1 MRQMSGL
8 YSIKDLEQLSG
19 IKAHTLRIWEQRY
32 NILKPQRTDTNIR
45 FYSSAE
51 LRTLL
56 NISVLNSHGI
66 KISKIADMS
75 IEELCHE
82 VRKLTD
88 ACHKFSDQVQSLT
101 LSMLE
106 MDEDRFEKLVNT
118 NLLHFG
124 LEKTMID
131 VIHPFLLQIGIL
143 WQTGSINTSHEHFI
157 TNLIKQKLYVAID
170 GQKFVRNTLAKKF
183 ILYLP
188 EGELHEISLLFANF
202 ILRSKGHL
210 VTYLGQSLPMADL
223 FAVNEIKN
231 PDYIFT
237 IITSTPHQ
245 EEAVAYINALS
256 KAMPKQKLL
265 ITGYQVTSQKFDVPP
280 NVQILSKMSDLESF
294 Y

>member
-1 MRQMSGL
+1 MSGL

-32 NILKPQRTDTNIR
+32 DILKPQRTDTNIR
-45 FYSSAE
+45 FYSSTE

-56 NISVLNSHGI
+56 NISVLNAHGV

-75 IEELCHE
+75 IEELCNE

-88 ACHKFSDQVQSLT
+88 TCHKFSDQIQSLT

-157 TNLIKQKLYVAID
+157 TNLLKQKLYVAID
-170 GQKFVRNTLAKKF
+170 GQKFVRNAHAKKF

-210 VTYLGQSLPMADL
+210 VTYLGQSLPIADL
-223 FAVNEIKN
+223 FTVNESKN

-245 EEAVAYINALS
+245 EEAVAYINTLS

-265 ITGYQVTSQKFDVPP
+265 ITGYQVTSQQFEVPP
-280 NVQILSKMSDLESF
+280 NVQILNKMSDLES
-294 Y
+294 YY